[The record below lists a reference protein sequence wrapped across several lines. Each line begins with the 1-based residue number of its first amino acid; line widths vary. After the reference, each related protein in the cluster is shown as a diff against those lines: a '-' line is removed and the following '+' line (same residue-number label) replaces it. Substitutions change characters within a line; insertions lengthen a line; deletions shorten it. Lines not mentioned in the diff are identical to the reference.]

1 MLASGYP
8 GIGPG
13 QSSAD
18 RRKSSGGKHSMD
30 LATLLGL
37 IGALAAILV
46 SILMGGSATTFVNLP
61 GLIIVLGGTFAVTLM
76 KFPLAHTLG
85 AFGVATKAFVH
96 KPERATELI
105 EQSVELATIGRKE
118 GLLGLEQVE
127 VKNAFLRKGIQF
139 VVDGHE
145 PELVDRMLSKDIDL
159 TIERNEE
166 GIQIFKA
173 IGDVAPAMGMIGTL
187 IGLVQ
192 MMANMDDPK
201 AIGPAMAVALLT
213 TLYGS
218 VIANAI
224 ALPIADKLNHRN
236 REESTRRQLVLESV
250 RSIQEGMNPRV
261 MEELLNTYLPNK
273 QRLAAQEKAA

>member
-1 MLASGYP
+1 
-8 GIGPG
+8 
-13 QSSAD
+13 
-18 RRKSSGGKHSMD
+18 MD

-37 IGALAAILV
+37 IGALTAIVV
-46 SILMGGSATTFVNLP
+46 SILIGGSATSFLNLP
-61 GLIIVLGGTFAVTLM
+61 GLIIVLGGTLAVTLM

-85 AFGVATKAFVH
+85 ALGVATKAFVH
-96 KPERATELI
+96 KSERASDLI
-105 EQSVELATIGRKE
+105 EQSVELATISRKD
-118 GLLGLEQVE
+118 GLLGLEEVD
-127 VKNAFLRKGIQF
+127 VKNAFLRKGIQL
-139 VVDGHE
+139 VVDGHD
-145 PELVDRMLSKDIDL
+145 PDLVERVLSKDIDL

-166 GIQIFKA
+166 GIQIFRA

-236 REESTRRQLVLESV
+236 REESTRRHLILESV
-250 RSIQEGMNPRV
+250 RSIQKGMNPRV
-261 MEELLNTYLPNK
+261 IEELLSTYLPSQ
-273 QRLAAQEKAA
+273 QRFEPQEKAA